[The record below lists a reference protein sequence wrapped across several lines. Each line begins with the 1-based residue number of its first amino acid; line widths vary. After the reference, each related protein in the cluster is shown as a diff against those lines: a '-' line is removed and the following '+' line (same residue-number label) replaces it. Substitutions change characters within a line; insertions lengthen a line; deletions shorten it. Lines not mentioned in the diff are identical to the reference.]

1 MVPRGMLSIF
11 TGVLTKGF
19 KLLGKPLPRVQINET
34 ITLAKEN
41 NDIIT
46 VICNVFRRCQAVTP
60 VVYMGAR
67 QHPN

>member
-46 VICNVFRRCQAVTP
+46 VICNVLDAVKL
-60 VVYMGAR
+60 
-67 QHPN
+67 